1 MSRNEYSVFVA
12 VADSLSYM
20 RAAKILGLHASSV
33 SRIIERLEARL
44 GLSLIEPG
52 PEGMRLTEA
61 GLRMSRFLTPLLDRI
76 DQGVAALCQNE
87 TWGGELRIAAP
98 PEILV
103 SWVNPVIRDM
113 LDTYPALSVSLE
125 ASVGLPDFRR
135 EAFDVFLSHRREAM
149 QEGSYRIRLIGAYA
163 IGLFAAPRL
172 LEERGFRAGLDVSDG
187 RGVPCCPED
196 IAGWPC
202 LTRPEETLWT
212 LIPDDGASMTV
223 DMTPQSRLAATPAPI
238 RIDFAVAGRGIVAA
252 SVDTCQP
259 LVQEG
264 RLVRILP
271 GYRLPEGT
279 IFAALPER
287 HQPRPVVGVFLEQ
300 LIRRVRHKARQT

>member
-12 VADSLSYM
+12 VADSLSFS

-33 SRIIERLEARL
+33 SRSIERLETRL
-44 GLSLIEPG
+44 GISLIEPG
-52 PEGMRLTEA
+52 PDGIRLTEA

-113 LDTYPALSVSLE
+113 LETYPALSVSLE

-149 QEGSYRIRLIGAYA
+149 QDGSYRIRLIGTYA
-163 IGLFAAPRL
+163 IGLFASPRF
-172 LEERGFRAGLDVSDG
+172 LEGRAL
-187 RGVPCCPED
+187 PCSPRD
-196 IAGWPC
+196 IAAWPC

-212 LIPDDGASMTV
+212 LISV
-223 DMTPQSRLAATPAPI
+223 DAPSQSVDLTPLSRIAATPAPI

-264 RLVRILP
+264 RLVRILS

-279 IFAALPER
+279 IFAVQPER

-300 LIRRVRHKARQT
+300 LIRRVRHKAQ